1 MIGRH
6 SILAGSLATLF
17 LAAAASAQPPRLT
30 NGKVTTQA
38 AGSPLSQSFRPSS
51 ARSPTSRVGYSV
63 PVVDGERTMC
73 CFDSNNGTTFVNG
86 VSNGRS
92 CCGACRLEPSAT
104 ETANRTAQPTAPAGP
119 IKLEASSGMVV
130 LFRIAERKVDR
141 IKVFSEDC
149 ELDAGG
155 RPVIW
160 LNGVRP
166 ADSVTLLETFA
177 VLDPDRRNNGPME
190 GAIAAIALHAEP
202 TADAALDRLVAAT
215 QPEAV
220 RRKVTFWLGNTR
232 GAHGM
237 ATLQRVLKDDPSIEV
252 RKSAVFG
259 VSQSR
264 ESGAFDAL
272 ANLARNDPE
281 PRIRGE
287 AIFWIAQKNDKRS
300 SGIILEALEKDAAPE
315 VRKKAVFALSQ
326 LKDDAGVSALVSVA
340 KTNSDAG
347 ARSEA
352 IFWLGQ
358 KAGAK
363 AASAITDRID
373 NDPNTEVKK
382 KAVFSLSQL
391 PPSEGVPL
399 LINVARTN
407 ATQVRKQRCSGW
419 VSRGTRERWRSS
431 RKCCWKVTQSRQ
443 SAVVSRSR
451 QTVVSQQSL
460 RNFAGGQSCKSPL
473 PL

>member
-1 MIGRH
+1 MTARAP
-6 SILAGSLATLF
+6 ILAGCIVAASMAT
-17 LAAAASAQPPRLT
+17 AASAQTPRLL

-38 AGSPLSQSFRPSS
+38 AGSPLASSFRTLVGAQPDV
-51 ARSPTSRVGYSV
+51 AWIGYSV
-63 PVVDGERTMC
+63 PVIDGERTMC
-73 CFDSNNGTTFVNG
+73 CFDSSSGTTFVNG
-86 VSNGRS
+86 TSNGRY
-92 CCGACRLEPSAT
+92 CCGACRLEPSGT
-104 ETANRTAQPTAPAGP
+104 ETANRTVQPMTPTGP
-119 IKLEASSGMVV
+119 IKLEASSRMVV

-141 IKVFSEDC
+141 IRTFSEDC

-155 RPVIW
+155 RSVIW
-160 LNGVRP
+160 LDGVRP
-166 ADSVTLLETFA
+166 TDSVALLESYA
-177 VLDPDRRNNGPME
+177 VADPDRRNNGPMD
-190 GAIAAIALHAEP
+190 GAISAIALHAEP
-202 TADAALDRLVAAT
+202 SADASLDRLVAAS

-237 ATLQRVLKDDPSIEV
+237 ATLQRVLKEDTSIEV

-264 ESGAFDAL
+264 ESGAFDTL
-272 ANLARNDPE
+272 SNIARNDPE
-281 PRIRGE
+281 PRIRSE
-287 AIFWIAQKNDKRS
+287 AIFWISQKNDKRS
-300 SGIILEALEKDAAPE
+300 SAIILQALEKDPAPE

-326 LKDDAGVSALVSVA
+326 LKDDAGVSALMSVA
-340 KTNSDAG
+340 KNNSDAS

-363 AASAITDRID
+363 AASAITERID

-407 ATQVRKQRCSGW
+407 PNREVRKQAMFWLG
-419 VSRGTRERWRSS
+419 
-431 RKCCWKVTQSRQ
+431 QSRDPR
-443 SAVVSRSR
+443 ALAFFEEVL
-451 QTVVSQQSL
+451 T
-460 RNFAGGQSCKSPL
+460 GK
-473 PL
+473 

>member
-1 MIGRH
+1 MMRPNRISR
-6 SILAGSLATLF
+6 LAGSGIVAVSLAT
-17 LAAAASAQPPRLT
+17 AAAAQTPRLT
-30 NGKVTTQA
+30 NSKVTTQT
-38 AGSPLSQSFRPSS
+38 AGSPLAQSFRTLVGAQADVSWI
-51 ARSPTSRVGYSV
+51 GYSV
-63 PVVDGERTMC
+63 PVLEGERNMC
-73 CFDSNNGTTFVNG
+73 CFDSNSGT
-86 VSNGRS
+86 SYSSGRY
-92 CCGACRLEPSAT
+92 CCGACRLEPG
-104 ETANRTAQPTAPAGP
+104 TAERAERTVQPTAPTGP
-119 IKLEASSGMVV
+119 IKLEGPDRLIV
-130 LFRIAERKVDR
+130 LFRITSRTVDR

-160 LNGVRP
+160 LDGVRP
-166 ADSVTLLETFA
+166 ADSVALLETY
-177 VLDPDRRNNGPME
+177 VVPEVDRRSNGRMD
-190 GAIAAIALHAEP
+190 GAISAIALHADAS
-202 TADAALDRLVAAT
+202 ADAALDRLVATT

-220 RRKVTFWLGNTR
+220 RRKVTFWLGNSR

-264 ESGAFDAL
+264 EAGAFDAL
-272 ANLARNDPE
+272 SNLARNDTE
-281 PRIRGE
+281 PRIRSE
-287 AIFWIAQKNDKRS
+287 AIFWISQKNDKRS
-300 SGIILEALEKDAAPE
+300 SGVILQALEKDPAPE

-326 LKDDAGVSALVSVA
+326 LKDDTGVTALITVA
-340 KTNSDAG
+340 KANSDAS

-391 PPSEGVPL
+391 PASEGVPL

-407 ATQVRKQRCSGW
+407 ANREVRKQAMFWLS
-419 VSRGTRERWRSS
+419 
-431 RKCCWKVTQSRQ
+431 QSRDPRAI
-443 SAVVSRSR
+443 SFFEEIL
-451 QTVVSQQSL
+451 T
-460 RNFAGGQSCKSPL
+460 GK
-473 PL
+473 